1 MKGIAVYLLITK
13 HFYNNFKEKE
23 SDLRMATN
31 RKLRILLKKIY
42 PNGNIDTIFFKSRA
56 KDVLVDE
63 SGTETLA
70 DIVEKV
76 NDMNEGAT
84 KVEDSSTNG
93 NIKINGT
100 ETNVY
105 THPNSGATAGT
116 YNSVTVNA
124 QGHVTAGT
132 KVTNWTGTVSGNISN
147 GTNTIT
153 KASTRANLTTGEKL
167 SVSLGKVMKWFADL
181 KSLAFVDKVGTA
193 NLDTT
198 LTTAY
203 NNRVTTDKVTT
214 STSITASG
222 WVADARAVATLQ
234 NQINTI
240 NSNLGSSN
248 YIARVEFHDGINSLA
263 DFVSIMAATS
273 TQQGNSPAVQ
283 YFRAFSFKDNSG
295 WTPGGAAWYEGICGF
310 RNLGSDTRYS
320 VSGWVLMHAGDS
332 SAVYV
337 GNISGMSGEYNVYW
351 KDIKDDY
358 IKQYDSIYADHLEIY
373 HATPF
378 IDFHFNKSSA
388 DYTSRII
395 EQVSGTLT
403 VTGKLNV
410 NSTLSQGGTAV
421 ALSNHNH
428 DSTYLKLSGGTLTG
442 TVTTRELR
450 PASNRVYNIGTSSLK
465 YEHGYI
471 QYLHSGYL
479 YSQHWIAIDNTN
491 VSRLECRELS
501 VRNIGDT
508 AYSKVTAQSFVQASS
523 KRYKTNIVE
532 LSDDDAKKILN
543 IVPKKFDYIN
553 GDSNQYGFI
562 AEEINEIQTNN
573 VVLDDDGLPEAL
585 DYIQFIPQ
593 IVKLIQLQEKR
604 IISLESK
611 IAELLNN

>member
-1 MKGIAVYLLITK
+1 
-13 HFYNNFKEKE
+13 
-23 SDLRMATN
+23 MATN

-193 NLDTT
+193 NLDST

-203 NNRVTTDKVTT
+203 NKRVTTDKVTT

-240 NSNLGSSN
+240 NSNLSSIKTAFPPVYHMKNDEISEHKALHMFIKTTVGSI
-248 YIARVEFHDGINSLA
+248 YFLIAANNEIIACKTGTETTIGELTRDDVYTNIICPDTNGSRFRFVEIVKNA
-263 DFVSIMAATS
+263 
-273 TQQGNSPAVQ
+273 Q
-283 YFRAFSFKDNSG
+283 
-295 WTPGGAAWYEGICGF
+295 
-310 RNLGSDTRYS
+310 
-320 VSGWVLMHAGDS
+320 
-332 SAVYV
+332 
-337 GNISGMSGEYNVYW
+337 
-351 KDIKDDY
+351 DDY
-358 IKQYDSIYADHLEIY
+358 
-373 HATPF
+373 
-378 IDFHFNKSSA
+378 
-388 DYTSRII
+388 RI
-395 EQVSGTLT
+395 
-403 VTGKLNV
+403 
-410 NSTLSQGGTAV
+410 
-421 ALSNHNH
+421 
-428 DSTYLKLSGGTLTG
+428 
-442 TVTTRELR
+442 
-450 PASNRVYNIGTSSLK
+450 
-465 YEHGYI
+465 
-471 QYLHSGYL
+471 
-479 YSQHWIAIDNTN
+479 
-491 VSRLECRELS
+491 
-501 VRNIGDT
+501 
-508 AYSKVTAQSFVQASS
+508 KVTFTETLYVADV
-523 KRYKTNIVE
+523 
-532 LSDDDAKKILN
+532 L
-543 IVPKKFDYIN
+543 
-553 GDSNQYGFI
+553 FI
-562 AEEINEIQTNN
+562 STPIDTFS
-573 VVLDDDGLPEAL
+573 
-585 DYIQFIPQ
+585 YT
-593 IVKLIQLQEKR
+593 
-604 IISLESK
+604 IS
-611 IAELLNN
+611 

>member
-193 NLDTT
+193 NLDST

-203 NNRVTTDKVTT
+203 NKRVTTDKVTT

-234 NQINTI
+234 NQIKTI
-240 NSNLGSSN
+240 NSKLGLKHIQSTWKDTSITINANVDALIAESVAMPASTN
-248 YIARVEFHDGINSLA
+248 YLIEVSVDLSPVSENANGSTTYMALIVNDASGTISMDQAFPLDYHGIRKSL
-263 DFVSIMAATS
+263 F
-273 TQQGNSPAVQ
+273 
-283 YFRAFSFKDNSG
+283 F
-295 WTPGGAAWYEGICGF
+295 
-310 RNLGSDTRYS
+310 
-320 VSGWVLMHAGDS
+320 
-332 SAVYV
+332 
-337 GNISGMSGEYNVYW
+337 VYW
-351 KDIKDDY
+351 
-358 IKQYDSIYADHLEIY
+358 L
-373 HATPF
+373 P
-378 IDFHFNKSSA
+378 
-388 DYTSRII
+388 
-395 EQVSGTLT
+395 SGT
-403 VTGKLNV
+403 KLRLLV
-410 NSTLSQGGTAV
+410 RSEKKRV
-421 ALSNHNH
+421 ARS
-428 DSTYLKLSGGTLTG
+428 YLI
-442 TVTTRELR
+442 RI
-450 PASNRVYNIGTSSLK
+450 Y
-465 YEHGYI
+465 
-471 QYLHSGYL
+471 
-479 YSQHWIAIDNTN
+479 
-491 VSRLECRELS
+491 RLF
-501 VRNIGDT
+501 
-508 AYSKVTAQSFVQASS
+508 AA
-523 KRYKTNIVE
+523 
-532 LSDDDAKKILN
+532 
-543 IVPKKFDYIN
+543 
-553 GDSNQYGFI
+553 
-562 AEEINEIQTNN
+562 
-573 VVLDDDGLPEAL
+573 
-585 DYIQFIPQ
+585 
-593 IVKLIQLQEKR
+593 
-604 IISLESK
+604 
-611 IAELLNN
+611 

>member
-193 NLDTT
+193 NLDST

-203 NNRVTTDKVTT
+203 NKRVTTDKVTT

-248 YIARVEFHDGINSLA
+248 YIARVEFHDDINSLA
-263 DFVSIMAATS
+263 DFVSIMSAS
-273 TQQGNSPAVQ
+273 HTQQGNSPAVN

-295 WTPGGAAWYEGICGF
+295 WTPGGSAWYEGVCGF
-310 RNLGSDTRYS
+310 RNLAVDTRYS

-337 GNISGMSGEYNVYW
+337 GNISGMNGEYNVYW

-358 IKQYDSIYADHLEIY
+358 IKQHDSIKTEALEIY

-395 EQVSGTLT
+395 EQSSGTLT
-403 VTGKLNV
+403 ITGKLNV
-410 NSTLSQGGTAV
+410 NSTLSQGGTPVSLSGHRHDDRYFTESEINTKFSNYAKSSYKIQSVSFGQKTIDAGLGTMTTLTAPSVSGYTVVGIVGTNSQNNNV
-421 ALSNHNH
+421 AITQFYLSGTTVRLDLRNYTNT
-428 DSTYLKLSGGTLTG
+428 SVTCTPTVNLLYLK
-442 TVTTRELR
+442 
-450 PASNRVYNIGTSSLK
+450 TS
-465 YEHGYI
+465 
-471 QYLHSGYL
+471 
-479 YSQHWIAIDNTN
+479 
-491 VSRLECRELS
+491 
-501 VRNIGDT
+501 
-508 AYSKVTAQSFVQASS
+508 
-523 KRYKTNIVE
+523 
-532 LSDDDAKKILN
+532 
-543 IVPKKFDYIN
+543 
-553 GDSNQYGFI
+553 
-562 AEEINEIQTNN
+562 
-573 VVLDDDGLPEAL
+573 
-585 DYIQFIPQ
+585 
-593 IVKLIQLQEKR
+593 
-604 IISLESK
+604 
-611 IAELLNN
+611 

>member
-240 NSNLGSSN
+240 NSNLGGFKVYKTLGDIGISSSSTTLQN
-248 YIARVEFHDGINSLA
+248 VFKAFDNIGDQIIFIYNQGALTSGITDMPVGYGQLQLIKAQGRISVWYTTGNTSYYFADNNNIQNRTADDLIPIPSVINNLTSSTVSYKEALSAYQGYVLNNSVQRLYQQYRVLYIDNQTNKFLVIEFETVYGYISILYSCPYFSGLISIRLPSLTTSITQTNGISHMP
-263 DFVSIMAATS
+263 FTG
-273 TQQGNSPAVQ
+273 T
-283 YFRAFSFKDNSG
+283 R
-295 WTPGGAAWYEGICGF
+295 
-310 RNLGSDTRYS
+310 SD
-320 VSGWVLMHAGDS
+320 D
-332 SAVYV
+332 
-337 GNISGMSGEYNVYW
+337 ISGMIINYVAAVKNSGSGYRVKIAFSDN
-351 KDIKDDY
+351 IPASCY
-358 IKQYDSIYADHLEIY
+358 ILLGD
-373 HATPF
+373 T
-378 IDFHFNKSSA
+378 SSA
-388 DYTSRII
+388 
-395 EQVSGTLT
+395 
-403 VTGKLNV
+403 
-410 NSTLSQGGTAV
+410 
-421 ALSNHNH
+421 
-428 DSTYLKLSGGTLTG
+428 
-442 TVTTRELR
+442 
-450 PASNRVYNIGTSSLK
+450 NI
-465 YEHGYI
+465 
-471 QYLHSGYL
+471 
-479 YSQHWIAIDNTN
+479 YSQ
-491 VSRLECRELS
+491 
-501 VRNIGDT
+501 
-508 AYSKVTAQSFVQASS
+508 AS
-523 KRYKTNIVE
+523 
-532 LSDDDAKKILN
+532 
-543 IVPKKFDYIN
+543 
-553 GDSNQYGFI
+553 
-562 AEEINEIQTNN
+562 
-573 VVLDDDGLPEAL
+573 
-585 DYIQFIPQ
+585 
-593 IVKLIQLQEKR
+593 
-604 IISLESK
+604 
-611 IAELLNN
+611 